1 MSKSNFQ
8 YVFGPVPSRRLGRS
22 LGISPIPPKTC
33 NFTCIYCQLGRT
45 TNFTN
50 KREEFYPL
58 NEIINEL
65 KDALKQKIE
74 FDYITI
80 VGDGEPT
87 LYNRLGELISAI
99 KNLTSKPVAV
109 ITNGAL
115 LYEEAVRN
123 DLLEADIVMP
133 TLDAFNEKMF
143 RIINRPHKELK
154 LNRIIEGMSLFR
166 KQYKNQL
173 WMEVMLVRDKND
185 SLETL
190 KEIKKIIDFIGV
202 DKTFINIPIRPPAEK
217 WVQIPSQER
226 LTIAKE
232 ILEAESISHYDE
244 ILVESLDVLADYE
257 TQILEITQRH
267 PLREEQILSLFSDLS
282 KEQTLSIINDME
294 HKGIIE
300 LTIYNE
306 QRYWS
311 IPQKRKKE
319 K

>member
-1 MSKSNFQ
+1 MHKKN
-8 YVFGPVPSRRLGRS
+8 YKYLFGPVPSRRLGRS

-50 KREEFYPL
+50 TREEFYPL
-58 NEIINEL
+58 ADIITEI
-65 KDALKQKIE
+65 KDALKQPIE

-87 LYNRLGELISAI
+87 LYSRLGELVSSI
-99 KNLTSKPVAV
+99 KSLTSKPVAV

-115 LYEEAVRN
+115 LYEKKVRE
-123 DLLEADIVMP
+123 DLLEVDIVMP
-133 TLDAFNEKMF
+133 TLDASNEKMF
-143 RIINRPHKELK
+143 RIVNRPHKELT
-154 LNRIIEGMSLFR
+154 LDSIIEGMRQFR
-166 KQYKNQL
+166 KQYKNQI

-190 KEIKKIIDFIGV
+190 KEIKKIIDSIGV
-202 DKTFINIPIRPPAEK
+202 DKIFINIPIRPPAEK
-217 WVQIPSQER
+217 WVKIPLQER
-226 LTIAKE
+226 LVIAKE
-232 ILEAESISHYDE
+232 ILDSESISHYDD

-267 PLREEQILSLFSDLS
+267 PLREEQIFSLFPDLS
-282 KEQTLSIINDME
+282 KEKVLSIINRME
-294 HKGIIE
+294 NKGLME

-306 QRYWS
+306 QRFWN